1 MFNSGSIFSGRE
13 EVGGTTTRK
22 DTMCVSPDGPPEIYK
37 VGIKVPPF
45 YPDDPEIWFA
55 QLEGQF
61 ALANITS
68 DMTKFYYVIGH
79 IEHQYAK
86 EIKDII
92 MNPPAAKKYDKL
104 KSELVNRL
112 SASKA
117 SKIKQLLRHEEL
129 GDRKPSQLC
138 RHLRDLAGAEFP
150 DEYLHTIW
158 ISPLP
163 VNVQTVLA
171 AQRSA
176 SLEEQ
181 AELADKIMDIATSTP
196 NVHASVT
203 PSPVD
208 DDLRMVVS
216 ELRRQIEVLTSKSS
230 KRCRLRAR
238 QPQRGRSRS
247 RSQSGYRKYPMRK
260 VFVLALLLVAI
271 SLCLAKKKKE
281 LEPQNEKE
289 GDISEVNSKEKVK
302 VKSEKKE
309 KFKQEKKEKS
319 KYEKKDKKK
328 LKEDKNN
335 NYVVTAPFWDSWYPI
350 PSQIDPGFAP
360 PPRYP
365 MLHMYPPNRYNPSLR

>member
-1 MFNSGSIFSGRE
+1 MFSFGGNVGDQEEAGGS
-13 EVGGTTTRK
+13 TTTRK
-22 DTMCVSPDGPPEIYK
+22 DTKCVSPDGPPEIYK

-92 MNPPAAKKYDKL
+92 VNPPAAQKYDKL
-104 KSELVNRL
+104 KSELINRL

-129 GDRKPSQLC
+129 GDRKPSQFF

-158 ISPLP
+158 ISRLP

-176 SLEEQ
+176 TLEEQ
-181 AELADKIMDIATSTP
+181 AELADRIMDIASSKP
-196 NVHASVT
+196 NVHASVS

-208 DDLRMVVS
+208 DDLRKEVS
-216 ELRRQIEVLTSKSS
+216 ELRRQIERLTSKFSNRS
-230 KRCRLRAR
+230 RQSAR

-247 RSQSGYRKYPMRK
+247 RSQSSYRKYP
-260 VFVLALLLVAI
+260 VCFYH
-271 SLCLAKKKKE
+271 
-281 LEPQNEKE
+281 
-289 GDISEVNSKEKVK
+289 
-302 VKSEKKE
+302 
-309 KFKQEKKEKS
+309 S
-319 KYEKKDKKK
+319 KYGNQANKCVRPCDFKTSENKKG
-328 LKEDKNN
+328 
-335 NYVVTAPFWDSWYPI
+335 S
-350 PSQIDPGFAP
+350 
-360 PPRYP
+360 R
-365 MLHMYPPNRYNPSLR
+365 